1 MPDTEH
7 RANPLSQ
14 VLGPFTR
21 TGGFYARSWGTYLDR
36 QPDELPVARPTIAL
50 AAQAFRDEILL
61 AGFSLLRSAP
71 NATTLERIDREVLA
85 AQDFYGDR
93 GWLDNPEGFF
103 APPPP
108 LTDVTVKR
116 VSSMGRTYSG
126 CSSTASTSRIKANR
140 AGIAG

>member
-14 VLGPFTR
+14 VLGRFTR
-21 TGGFYARSWGTYLDR
+21 TGDFYARSWGTYLDR

-85 AQDFYGDR
+85 AQDFYGDK
-93 GWLDNPEGFF
+93 GWLDNRGVLRPTQVIELCRG
-103 APPPP
+103 
-108 LTDVTVKR
+108 KR
-116 VSSMGRTYSG
+116 AYDRLSPDFYQASAHVGREFW
-126 CSSTASTSRIKANR
+126 
-140 AGIAG
+140 